1 MRPIIESGAPP
12 FDFKGGE
19 LNTNSKAPPLSAKG
33 GAPRAVIYLRDRE
46 RCAFVATLPRA
57 ANINPAGLT
66 LREDTQGKRPPLQ
79 RPTVNPVPYAH
90 LSELELLALCVWRE
104 ARGEG
109 LLGKRG
115 VAHVIQNRAA
125 HPRWWGGPSLHSV
138 ILKPWQFS
146 SFNPGDANAEKWP
159 GDCNPWFVDCEEICQ
174 AVLRGADEDITGGA
188 TSYHDISIPPPAWA
202 TDGSNE
208 LTLAVG
214 RLKFYR
220 LAPALRV
227 TDVELGM

>member
-1 MRPIIESGAPP
+1 MNE
-12 FDFKGGE
+12 
-19 LNTNSKAPPLSAKG
+19 T
-33 GAPRAVIYLRDRE
+33 
-46 RCAFVATLPRA
+46 
-57 ANINPAGLT
+57 
-66 LREDTQGKRPPLQ
+66 
-79 RPTVNPVPYAH
+79 PYAH
-90 LSELELLALCVWRE
+90 LSELQLLALCVWRE

-115 VAHVIQNRAA
+115 VAHVVQNRAA

-138 ILKPWQFS
+138 ILKPWQFA

-159 GDCNPWFVDCEEICQ
+159 SDDDHSFADCSDICD
-174 AVLRGADEDITGGA
+174 AVLRGADEDIVGGA
-188 TSYHDISIPPPAWA
+188 TSYYDNSIPPPVWA
-202 TDGSNE
+202 VDGSNE

-220 LAPALRV
+220 LAPVVRV